1 MQIQVLTD
9 DIWHSLEVYLMSGS
23 NVLYIQCEFKDKKCF
38 FYFLVPF

>member
-23 NVLYIQCEFKDKKCF
+23 NVLYIQCEFINHIIFSMKC
-38 FYFLVPF
+38 